1 MRQKRA
7 VWVSWALLILLLVAC
22 EPPLPTAELQALPTD
37 APAPATPSATPTP
50 AKSKAEEKEDAM
62 PTASPQ
68 VIVPAGSPAEK
79 IVNAAKADLAER
91 LGIAEEAI
99 AVASIEEMEWPDSSL
114 GCPQPGMMYLQVI
127 TPGFRIVL
135 TANGQEYKYHTDL
148 VRAVLCSP

>member
-1 MRQKRA
+1 M
-7 VWVSWALLILLLVAC
+7 WVSCALIILLLVAC
-22 EPPLPTAELQALPTD
+22 EPPLPTAKMQVLPADTP
-37 APAPATPSATPTP
+37 APAPPLATPTP

-68 VIVPAGSPAEK
+68 VVVPAGSPVEK
-79 IVNAAKADLAER
+79 IVNVAKADLAER

-99 AVASIEEMEWPDSSL
+99 AVASIEEMEWPDSGL

-135 TANGQEYKYHTDL
+135 TAGGQEYKYHTDL
-148 VRAVLCSP
+148 VRAVFCSS